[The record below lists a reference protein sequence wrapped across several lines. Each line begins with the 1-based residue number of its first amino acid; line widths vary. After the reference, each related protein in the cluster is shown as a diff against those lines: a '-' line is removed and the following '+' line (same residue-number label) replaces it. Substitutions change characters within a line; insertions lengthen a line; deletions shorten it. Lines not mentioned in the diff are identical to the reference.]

1 MSQEA
6 LRECPERVSSFNYLE
21 RNARVIAEM
30 RNGPVFTRGL
40 VVGSSQKTNVVSIG
54 SYTSESFSRPLYV
67 VLKEQW
73 QDRGLDPELN
83 AVYNLAAIAGIAQ
96 HIPELVPEL
105 PLFSGLLKDRYGKPI
120 GTITEDLSQG
130 GRYRIFDV
138 FADLLHYEGQLID
151 KLRSFLSSPRFT
163 ISDEELA
170 RMFFTIDTGGNHSVR
185 RLGDLDHAM
194 QCLTI
199 DQRTEKF
206 PIDLVMAD
214 IAKHTLTLDYDF

>member
-6 LRECPERVSSFNYLE
+6 LRESSERVSSFNYLE

-30 RNGPVFTRGL
+30 RNGPVFTRGP

-54 SYTSESFSRPLYV
+54 SYTSESFSGPLYV
-67 VLKEQW
+67 VLKERW
-73 QDRGLDPELN
+73 QDRGRDPEQN
-83 AVYNLAAIAGIAQ
+83 AVFNLAAIVSIAQ

-105 PLFSGLLKDRYGKPI
+105 PLFFGLLKHRDGKPI
-120 GTITEDLSQG
+120 GTITEDFSQG

-151 KLRSFLSSPRFT
+151 RLSSFLSSPRFT

-170 RMFFTIDTGGNHSVR
+170 RMFFSIDTGGDCFVR

-194 QCLTI
+194 QCLTM
-199 DQRTEKF
+199 DQRMEKF

-214 IAKHTLTLDYDF
+214 IAKHALTLNYDF